1 MPRSF
6 RTHIAL
12 LAAALGLAGCT
23 VHKQT
28 EAPPLTGPSET
39 ALSLTVTVSPD
50 VLTQDGFSQSLISV
64 QTFGPNGQPQRAV
77 QLRAEIVVGGASTD
91 FGSLSA
97 RSLVTDANGRTS
109 FTYTAP
115 P

>member
-23 VHKQT
+23 VHKQN

-50 VLTQDGFSQSLISV
+50 VLTQDLSLIH
-64 QTFGPNGQPQRAV
+64 
-77 QLRAEIVVGGASTD
+77 I
-91 FGSLSA
+91 
-97 RSLVTDANGRTS
+97 
-109 FTYTAP
+109 
-115 P
+115 